1 MLNNAPRLFVAASV
15 TLGKA
20 RRHATVYQLNRT
32 TLNEV
37 RRCALQSPR
46 PPRLRDW
53 LMAVG
58 VLAMTITAVGGK
70 IQAGV
75 VININQVGND
85 VVATGSGTIDTTDLT
100 FEAATTEYAGIQ
112 PNAADS
118 VFGPA
123 PFVVLPIDIYIGA
136 SGPSSWGPG
145 TFTYASSGSGDAVG
159 LTASDD
165 GNVGLITPLGYL
177 SGTALSFSST
187 YTNQTF
193 ASMGLTPGAY
203 TVTWGTGANADFL
216 TVNIGTASVPEPTSL
231 MMLGTGTLTMLGYA
245 RRRRRALA

>member
-1 MLNNAPRLFVAASV
+1 MRSSMTRSWMTSAFVAA
-15 TLGKA
+15 
-20 RRHATVYQLNRT
+20 
-32 TLNEV
+32 
-37 RRCALQSPR
+37 
-46 PPRLRDW
+46 
-53 LMAVG
+53 
-58 VLAMTITAVGGK
+58 VLAMMGLSGNA
-70 IQAGV
+70 QAGV
-75 VININQVGND
+75 IIDINQVGSD

-100 FEAATTEYAGIQ
+100 FEAATTEYAVIQ
-112 PNAADS
+112 PNAAYS

-145 TFTYASSGSGDAVG
+145 TLTYASSGSGDVVG
-159 LTASDD
+159 VSGDND
-165 GNVGLITPLGYL
+165 GEGGLITPLGYL

-203 TVTWGTGANADFL
+203 TYTWGTGANADFL

-245 RRRRRALA
+245 RRRRRASA